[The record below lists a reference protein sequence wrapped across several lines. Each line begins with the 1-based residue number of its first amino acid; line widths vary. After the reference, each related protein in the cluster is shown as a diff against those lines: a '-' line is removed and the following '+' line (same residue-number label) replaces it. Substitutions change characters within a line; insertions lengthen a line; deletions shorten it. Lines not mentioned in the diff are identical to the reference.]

1 MSDGP
6 EARTVAPK
14 INPFVGL
21 FFAIVAVMVPL
32 ILWVDGR
39 LNARLDRIEA
49 RQIEHGERL
58 TALETGQ
65 ASLREDV
72 NGLEA
77 DIAGLEADVAGL
89 EADVAGLEAG
99 QAALRAGQAELRD
112 DVARVEAGQ
121 NATGERMA
129 RIEGTVAGALGQPF
143 PDRDR
148 VALAP
153 SPEVGEPAR
162 D

>member
-21 FFAIVAVMVPL
+21 FLAIVAVMVPL

-58 TALETGQ
+58 TALEAGQ

-72 NGLEA
+72 
-77 DIAGLEADVAGL
+77 DGLEADVAGL
-89 EADVAGLEAG
+89 EANVAGLEAG
-99 QAALRAGQAELRD
+99 LAALRAGQAELRD
-112 DVARVEAGQ
+112 DVARIEAGQ

-143 PDRDR
+143 PGRDR
-148 VALAP
+148 IARAP
-153 SPEVGEPAR
+153 DPEIGGQAR
-162 D
+162 N